1 MEQNTKK
8 IIQQIAEIQIE
19 ALQKLKTKKIEE
31 FSEADLCKLL
41 AVQPED
47 IQTAIDT
54 HLDIYKNMIQSPE
67 LIKLL
72 TEYQTCL
79 CSYILWKM
87 EETWVL
93 DNQEGVLGAWA
104 ILTAAQRKF
113 HPEYQI
119 IL

>member
-1 MEQNTKK
+1 MEQNTQKV
-8 IIQQIAEIQIE
+8 IQQIAEIQIE
-19 ALQKLKTKKIEE
+19 ALQKLKTQKVEE
-31 FSEADLCKLL
+31 YSEADLCKLL
-41 AVQPED
+41 QVGPEE
-47 IQTAIDT
+47 IQDSIDN
-54 HLDIYKNMIQSPE
+54 HIQIYKDMVQSPDM
-67 LIKLL
+67 IKML

-93 DNQEGVLGAWA
+93 NNQEGVLGAWA